1 MKKYSTEKLRNVCL
15 MGHGGVGKT
24 SLAEAMI
31 FDSKA
36 SDRLGKISDGTTV
49 TDYDPEEIKR
59 AISINTSMAPIEWND
74 VKINIIDTPGYFDF
88 VGEVFEGL
96 RVADSAIIL
105 ISGRS
110 GISVGAEQAWDYAK
124 EKGIPVAFFINKMED
139 ENAHYMK
146 VIEELK
152 ERFGTAI
159 APFQFP
165 IKENGKLLG
174 HVDARI

>member
-146 VIEELK
+146 
-152 ERFGTAI
+152 ER
-159 APFQFP
+159 Q
-165 IKENGKLLG
+165 LL
-174 HVDARI
+174 RSSSR